1 MGEYSIS
8 SLIVNTSKTRSIP
21 TCFDS
26 SFCLPSLDKLY
37 HSHLE
42 DQIMEALTTVE
53 VTILVDLYVLTIQV
67 EVTTVEVTILVEVTT
82 VAVTILADLCDQT
95 IQGEVSFP
103 ELEAMGTGME
113 MLEMV
118 MGIIMLEAIMATTTL
133 VITMAMEI
141 QEDMA
146 MENNDKLLLNVK

>member
-1 MGEYSIS
+1 M
-8 SLIVNTSKTRSIP
+8 
-21 TCFDS
+21 
-26 SFCLPSLDKLY
+26 
-37 HSHLE
+37 
-42 DQIMEALTTVE
+42 VE
-53 VTILVDLYVLTIQV
+53 VTILVG
-67 EVTTVEVTILVEVTT
+67 VTT
-82 VAVTILADLCDQT
+82 VAVTIRADLYVLTTQVEVTMVEVTILVGVTTVAVTIRADPCDQT

-118 MGIIMLEAIMATTTL
+118 MGIIMLEAIMVTTTL

-146 MENNDKLLLNVK
+146 TENNEKLLFKVK

>member
-1 MGEYSIS
+1 
-8 SLIVNTSKTRSIP
+8 
-21 TCFDS
+21 
-26 SFCLPSLDKLY
+26 
-37 HSHLE
+37 
-42 DQIMEALTTVE
+42 MEALTTVE
-53 VTILVDLYVLTIQV
+53 VTILADLYVLTTQV
-67 EVTTVEVTILVEVTT
+67 EVTTVEVTIPVEVTT
-82 VAVTILADLCDQT
+82 VAATILADLCDQT

-146 MENNDKLLLNVK
+146 MENNHKLIFNVK